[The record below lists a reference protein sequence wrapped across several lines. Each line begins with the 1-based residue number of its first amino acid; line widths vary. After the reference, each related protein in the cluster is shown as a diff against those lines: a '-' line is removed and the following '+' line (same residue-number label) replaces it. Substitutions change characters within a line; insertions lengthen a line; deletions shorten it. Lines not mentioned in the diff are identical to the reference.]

1 LLIEDVNEEA
11 PAGGALATAGMKPL
25 LRRLIMVG
33 AALASVAVLV
43 GAILLVLR
51 LAQPPDYPL
60 SGRNPDGE
68 IVGRLAQVESG
79 VVLVQPDAPGSS
91 LVPLLLSKGT
101 RVRIGSQEGWVG
113 DLRPGGPV
121 RVSYELYEGKR
132 LAQTVEVPETEQA
145 RPAEAPATA
154 APAPKG
160 PAPKAPS
167 LMPSQ
172 AAAPPLTLPSPPREE
187 GIAATVPAPAPK
199 PAPLTTPSPQRGE
212 GVAAPPKPAPA
223 PVQAA
228 SPKPVA
234 APAPPPVAPAAAAAP
249 APLPRRTPPPAP
261 VVRETPRPARPA
273 AATAVTP
280 PSPPPAREPAR
291 SRDDS
296 TDGSAAVD
304 WLLNNRR

>member
-25 LRRLIMVG
+25 LSRLIMVG
-33 AALASVAVLV
+33 AALASVVVLV

-68 IVGRLAQVESG
+68 VVGRLAQVESG

-132 LAQTVEVPETEQA
+132 LAQTVEVPETAQA
-145 RPAEAPATA
+145 RPAEAPAKA
-154 APAPKG
+154 APAPK
-160 PAPKAPS
+160 APEP
-167 LMPSQ
+167 MPSQ
-172 AAAPPLTLPSPPREE
+172 AAAPPLTLPSPP
-187 GIAATVPAPAPK
+187 
-199 PAPLTTPSPQRGE
+199 RGE

-234 APAPPPVAPAAAAAP
+234 APAPPPAAPLTLPSPQRGEGAAVAAP
-249 APLPRRTPPPAP
+249 APLSRRTAPPAP
-261 VVRETPRPARPA
+261 VVTETPRPARPA
-273 AATAVTP
+273 AATAVAP
-280 PSPPPAREPAR
+280 PPPPPAREPAR

>member
-79 VVLVQPDAPGSS
+79 VVLVQPDTPGSS

-132 LAQTVEVPETEQA
+132 LAQTVEVPETAAA
-145 RPAEAPATA
+145 RPAEGPEKPA
-154 APAPKG
+154 
-160 PAPKAPS
+160 PAPKAPEP
-167 LMPSQ
+167 MPSQ
-172 AAAPPLTLPSPPREE
+172 AA
-187 GIAATVPAPAPK
+187 VPA
-199 PAPLTTPSPQRGE
+199 S
-212 GVAAPPKPAPA
+212 KPAPA
-223 PVQAA
+223 PAVTLPAPQRAEGVAASAPAQPAAAVPASAPAPAQAA
-228 SPKPVA
+228 PPKPVA
-234 APAPPPVAPAAAAAP
+234 APVPPPRPVAAPASPVAPAVPAGAAP
-249 APLPRRTPPPAP
+249 APLPRPAAPAP
-261 VVRETPRPARPA
+261 IVTETRRPARPA
-273 AATAVTP
+273 PATAVAP
-280 PSPPPAREPAR
+280 PPPPPAREPAR
-291 SRDDS
+291 SRDADSS